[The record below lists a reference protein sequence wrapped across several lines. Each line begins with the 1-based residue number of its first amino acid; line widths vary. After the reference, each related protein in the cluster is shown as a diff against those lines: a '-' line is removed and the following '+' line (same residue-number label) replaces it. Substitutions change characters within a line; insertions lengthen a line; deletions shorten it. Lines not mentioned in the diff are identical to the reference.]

1 MRQYAEKLRREAMLR
16 YAQEEVEIVNQFE
29 ATKRDLELNK
39 EYLIQKREQILTLTA
54 VHESKAEQM
63 VDSMTSLSSKDFPCA
78 TFCDQGWKLLQNWIF
93 SLVTD

>member
-1 MRQYAEKLRREAMLR
+1 MKQYAEKLRREAMLR

-78 TFCDQGWKLLQNWIF
+78 PFCDQGWKLLQDWIF